1 MEAEFLCQQEEE
13 ESEVQ
18 SSSIE
23 EDLEV
28 DSEVE
33 KPNTEE
39 SEDQHSSGGMEV
51 NIEKTS
57 SEMHTTGLMDSL
69 PDFDDSLF
77 EGGRERIK
85 QTRSEKR
92 RYRQK
97 HQKGGESSSLEKDR
111 HTLDISA
118 QELISLQGTDPT
130 LVEVRKAAKS
140 YSSSAGVGFFEKNGL
155 IYRHWIPPGRGTE
168 DMAVDQ
174 LVLPQ
179 QCRSTVLDLA
189 HRIPLAG
196 HLGRDKTAQ
205 RIMQRFYWP
214 TLYSDVAQLVRTCA
228 VCQKTAPGGCV
239 RAPLMPLP
247 VIAEPF
253 RRIAMDI
260 IGPLPKSRSGKKYV
274 LVVCDYATRYPEA
287 IPMKAIDAEHVAE
300 ELVILFSRVGVPEEI
315 LTDQGANFTSKL
327 LTELYRMLHVH
338 PIRTTPYHPQT
349 DGLVERFNKTL
360 KSMLRKAATTEGKDW
375 DKLIPYLL
383 FAYREVP
390 QASTGFS

>member
-1 MEAEFLCQQEEE
+1 MKSQSYIAKPGVYKSGKVKGRKVADILLDTGCSRTAARQDLVPEQKKVEGEAVAICCAHGTTVLYPIAQVEIEIRGQIIEVEAAISETLPMSMLLGTDVPSLPDFLMKTLQASKERRKQVGAVNGAWQSEVPKESHKPGCALAMVTRAQKKAEMEAEFLCQQEVE

-39 SEDQHSSGGMEV
+39 SEDPHSSDGMEV

-57 SEMHTTGLMDSL
+57 NVMHSTGLMDYL

-85 QTRSEKR
+85 QIRSEKR
-92 RYRQK
+92 QYRQK

-111 HTLDISA
+111 HTLEISA

-130 LVEVRKAAKS
+130 LAEVRKAAKS

-155 IYRHWIPPGRGTE
+155 IYRHRIPPGRGTE

-205 RIMQRFYWP
+205 
-214 TLYSDVAQLVRTCA
+214 
-228 VCQKTAPGGCV
+228 
-239 RAPLMPLP
+239 
-247 VIAEPF
+247 
-253 RRIAMDI
+253 
-260 IGPLPKSRSGKKYV
+260 
-274 LVVCDYATRYPEA
+274 
-287 IPMKAIDAEHVAE
+287 
-300 ELVILFSRVGVPEEI
+300 
-315 LTDQGANFTSKL
+315 
-327 LTELYRMLHVH
+327 
-338 PIRTTPYHPQT
+338 
-349 DGLVERFNKTL
+349 
-360 KSMLRKAATTEGKDW
+360 
-375 DKLIPYLL
+375 
-383 FAYREVP
+383 
-390 QASTGFS
+390 

>member
-1 MEAEFLCQQEEE
+1 M
-13 ESEVQ
+13 
-18 SSSIE
+18 
-23 EDLEV
+23 
-28 DSEVE
+28 
-33 KPNTEE
+33 
-39 SEDQHSSGGMEV
+39 

-111 HTLDISA
+111 HTLDMSA
-118 QELISLQGTDPT
+118 PELISLQGTDPT
-130 LVEVRKAAKS
+130 LAEVRKAVKS
-140 YSSSAGVGFFEKNGL
+140 YSSSAGVRFFEKNGL

-205 RIMQRFYWP
+205 PIMQRFYWP

-260 IGPLPKSRSGKKYV
+260 IGPLPKS
-274 LVVCDYATRYPEA
+274 
-287 IPMKAIDAEHVAE
+287 
-300 ELVILFSRVGVPEEI
+300 
-315 LTDQGANFTSKL
+315 
-327 LTELYRMLHVH
+327 
-338 PIRTTPYHPQT
+338 
-349 DGLVERFNKTL
+349 
-360 KSMLRKAATTEGKDW
+360 
-375 DKLIPYLL
+375 
-383 FAYREVP
+383 
-390 QASTGFS
+390 